1 MKPDLID
8 RAQLVTDLENFKF
21 SLGSVFFMAVVDR
34 VIERVR
40 SMPAHQ
46 ISNKEECSGGNRNG

>member
-8 RAQLVTDLENFKF
+8 RSQLLTDLKNFKF

-40 SMPAHQ
+40 SMPAHK
-46 ISNKEECSGGNRNG
+46 IPRKEE